1 MNGSVAAYQ
10 SMAQMNGYDENKQRS
25 AIQEYMKNGGVN
37 LDPAVTAWCAGIVNA
52 ALAQQGIKGTGKLNA
67 RSFMEWGQGVDQPTK
82 GDIAVFSRGDP
93 NGWQGHVGFFDG
105 YGDDG
110 SIRVL
115 GGNQS
120 DAVNVSSYPADR
132 LLGFRRPGENPAA
145 VQNRPQ
151 TPQNTRAAVQNLS
164 TRSSPQTEAPMQPEQ
179 ATGLLGSLFPNM
191 TADRQDRLAMGL
203 SGLSMF
209 PNQGVMQGAQQRMGE
224 RRDDRKEAKG
234 QASAQQQ
241 ANRTL
246 QWLQT
251 QAQNNPNAAQALQ
264 MLSQGVIDAKGAVQM
279 AMQQPEAPKPTD
291 DMREYEFAKAQG
303 FQGSLQ
309 DWQDRN
315 VTRGGGSSE
324 AEQEIGRL
332 VELGMSRQ
340 DAIRVKEGILKVVQ
354 DPTTREWGLVDLQSG
369 QVKPLEVDAEPAP
382 QQTTSPDISY
392 SIGAG
397 DRSDAFG
404 AEGVFKSMIN
414 AGADT
419 LGLGVPYQDVQATVS
434 DFGILKESL
443 INDMASAYPRQPP
456 SWLLKN
462 IEALTPSAGT
472 LKGASGSLSQ
482 LRAIKRNFE
491 NELGLAQ
498 GQAGQPLS
506 PALRQEMEM
515 RVSGLQAA
523 LARVDGAISSLGGQD
538 GAGLPSGFGDALGQL
553 PEGVTPQSVWE
564 AMSPEDRALW
574 AN

>member
-246 QWLQT
+246 EVLRQAGVSEQDLQIAAGSPEYLRALIGQVAQT
-251 QAQNNPNAAQALQ
+251 RLAGPTKPNWSWNSDIGQYVDMNDPTNTYQPANSGNVSALDKDQMSTLNALSDDATRDLKTSEEMRSSYQRIQSFAGGQAVSDVAL
-264 MLSQGVIDAKGAVQM
+264 VTA
-279 AMQQPEAPKPTD
+279 
-291 DMREYEFAKAQG
+291 FAKLLDP
-303 FQGSLQ
+303 GSVV
-309 DWQDRN
+309 RE
-315 VTRGGGSSE
+315 GE
-324 AEQEIGRL
+324 AA
-332 VELGMSRQ
+332 
-340 DAIRVKEGILKVVQ
+340 AISQ
-354 DPTTREWGLVDLQSG
+354 
-369 QVKPLEVDAEPAP
+369 
-382 QQTTSPDISY
+382 
-392 SIGAG
+392 
-397 DRSDAFG
+397 
-404 AEGVFKSMIN
+404 
-414 AGADT
+414 
-419 LGLGVPYQDVQATVS
+419 
-434 DFGILKESL
+434 
-443 INDMASAYPRQPP
+443 
-456 SWLLKN
+456 
-462 IEALTPSAGT
+462 
-472 LKGASGSLSQ
+472 SGSLSEAFKQ
-482 LRAIKRNFE
+482 SMLNA
-491 NELGLAQ
+491 LT
-498 GQAGQPLS
+498 GQ
-506 PALRQEMEM
+506 
-515 RVSGLQAA
+515 
-523 LARVDGAISSLGGQD
+523 
-538 GAGLPSGFGDALGQL
+538 GQL
-553 PEGVTPQSVWE
+553 PPEVKQEIVSLSRSLYYDTAQDARHTIQGYQDRASRGGLGGETVYLGSDFTSPAQPQSSLRPQSRGQGQQRPD
-564 AMSPEDRALW
+564 ASPQSSSAGSAPSEIQLRSAISQLSAYDQQLLGSIPTARGQIDFLRSKGLLP
-574 AN
+574 